1 MTLRLLLT
9 GLLALALLA
18 SPARAGEVDLPN
30 DANAK
35 LARVKAKMRAAESGK
50 QGEKAGARAGRA
62 GGAACGAVEIG
73 NTATGGGRAPREIT
87 VVVTGDVINAN
98 NDCK

>member
-1 MTLRLLLT
+1 MTPRLLL
-9 GLLALALLA
+9 AALLA
-18 SPARAGEVDLPN
+18 AALLAPSARAGEVDLPN

-35 LARVKAKMRAAESGK
+35 LARIKAKMRMAESDK
-50 QGEKAGARAGRA
+50 KGEKAAASRTAGA
-62 GGAACGAVEIG
+62 GASCGAIEIG